1 MGRVKEIHTREE
13 RYARK
18 NARRGEMR
26 KEVRKAA
33 FITDYLLL
41 RSPEIHRE
49 ATEFF
54 DQLERIYP
62 TKLDLRKTVQF
73 KNWQRKRLGIPTQGR
88 GNCLDV
94 ATPEDHR
101 ITVPEDQNTA
111 MPEDHEP
118 ETVPETLLDMLDLKE
133 MHLQIELMPP
143 PKQNPQRVNQE
154 TVDEGEQPSVEADAG
169 IPLHEAMNVFDL
181 TDVAAEIDLLP
192 SLFEEIPPH
201 VMDEM
206 VGELR
211 ADPLWGSLMDQIDD
225 NLFM

>member
-26 KEVRKAA
+26 KEARKAA

-118 ETVPETLLDMLDLKE
+118 RNRARNPPRHAGPQGNAPSDRTDAATETE
-133 MHLQIELMPP
+133 
-143 PKQNPQRVNQE
+143 
-154 TVDEGEQPSVEADAG
+154 PSKG
-169 IPLHEAMNVFDL
+169 
-181 TDVAAEIDLLP
+181 
-192 SLFEEIPPH
+192 
-201 VMDEM
+201 
-206 VGELR
+206 
-211 ADPLWGSLMDQIDD
+211 
-225 NLFM
+225 